1 MKTITDIHG
10 VYANGIA
17 AGIKPGK
24 KDLAYIYVPDAVG
37 AAGVFTTNKFRA
49 ACVNYTQ
56 KMMKR
61 HTVKAVII
69 NSGNANAATGDLGVR
84 NAKRTAQKAATL
96 LKIPATEVV
105 VASTGIIGVQLP
117 IELVE
122 AGLDQLLSTPAT
134 RDGAATASAIMTT
147 DLVPK
152 HAYAEAKIGK
162 KIFQVAGIAK
172 GSGMIAPN
180 MATMLGFIVTNAT
193 IDSPV
198 LAKWLKEAVDE
209 SFNRISVDGDTST
222 NDMVLAFATGE
233 HSFSVTDPVSNTAFK
248 ALLVTV
254 CQDLAKAIARDGEG
268 ATKLIEVVVE
278 NAANRA
284 DAEAIGRSVINSP
297 LVKTALHGADP
308 NWGRVVA
315 AVGKTENVKMNPDK
329 VSVWFGD
336 HAVFKDGVPLT
347 FDRDAVVRHLKE
359 STVLIR
365 ISIGLGAGRSK
376 SWGCDLTKGYIDI
389 NTEYS

>member
-24 KDLAYIYVPDAVG
+24 KDLAYIYVPNAVG

-49 ACVNYTQ
+49 ACVTYTQ

-69 NSGNANAATGDLGVR
+69 NSGNANAATGELGVR

-96 LKIPATEVV
+96 FKIPATEVV

-117 IELVE
+117 IDLVE
-122 AGLDQLLSTPAT
+122 AGLDQLLRTPAT
-134 RDGAATASAIMTT
+134 RDGMATASAIMTT

-193 IDSPV
+193 IESPL

-248 ALLVTV
+248 ALLLTV

-278 NAANRA
+278 NAANRV

-315 AVGKTENVKMNPDK
+315 AVGKTENVKLNPDK

-347 FDRDAVVRHLKE
+347 FDRAAVVGQLKE
-359 STVLIR
+359 STVSIR
-365 ISIGLGAGRSK
+365 ISMGLGAGRSK